1 MHWGLRALAP
11 SVLVGLTL
19 PGWTQVAPPRLP
31 SFPTGVDLIRLSVS
45 VTDGNSRYVGGLS
58 EGDFAVFEDGIPQQ
72 LSFFT
77 KEPLPLAIAL
87 LVDCSASMEENL
99 PVARA
104 AGVRFIR
111 TLGRE
116 DSGQIVQFND
126 RMMVLQDFTPDQ
138 SALEAAIAKIQAAGS
153 TALYD
158 ALYVTL
164 KQLRRHGTREVP
176 LRRAIILLSDGEDT
190 ASLATDEQV
199 LELARQ
205 AEVGVYSIVLR
216 RDRPQDRERLAFSQ
230 ATYFLTALARDT
242 GGQVYFTH
250 AASELGSVYGRIAE
264 ELRTQYTLGYVS
276 SNPRRDGRW
285 RRIVVRTPVRG
296 DLQVRHKAGYPAPR
310 G

>member
-1 MHWGLRALAP
+1 LVLAI
-11 SVLVGLTL
+11 LVGCSL
-19 PGWTQVAPPRLP
+19 PAWTQVPPRLP
-31 SFPTGVDLIRLSVS
+31 TFPAGVELIRLSVS
-45 VTDGNSRYVGGLS
+45 VTDGNSRYVGGLFES
-58 EGDFAVFEDGIPQQ
+58 DFAVFEDGIPQQ

-77 KEPLPLAIAL
+77 KEPLPLSIAL

-111 TLGRE
+111 TLARE
-116 DSGQIVQFND
+116 DMGQIVQFND
-126 RMMVLQDFTPDQ
+126 RMMILQDFTPDQ
-138 SALEAAIAKIQAAGS
+138 SALEAAIARTQAAGS

-158 ALYVTL
+158 ALYVAL
-164 KQLRRHGTREVP
+164 KQLLRQGTREVP

-205 AEVGVYSIVLR
+205 AEIGVYAIALR
-216 RDRPQDRERLAFSQ
+216 PDRPQDRQRIAFSQ
-230 ATYFLTALARDT
+230 ATHFLTALARDT
-242 GGQVYFTH
+242 GGQAYFIH
-250 AASELGSVYGRIAE
+250 SPSDLDSVYGRIAE

-276 SNPRRDGRW
+276 SNSRRDGKW
-285 RRIVVRTPVRG
+285 RRIVVRTSVRN